1 MFRLSQDLFATSCFT
16 SFLQLVHSLP
26 PLIHTSTNFFLST
39 HLSAMSPSPSPSPPP
54 QELTEEELE
63 LLEMAERMR
72 TPEPEEELP
81 LPQNILPGLDNGV
94 MNGNSTSP
102 ESAPCPRSN
111 ELVSARRF
119 AARHKLHPY
128 QREAVEEFVK
138 VLLSATV
145 FTLKLIYQS
154 QDTIVGQQIKLFI
167 KQCELG
173 NKLDGLLMVAPP
185 FSVSKPLMVR

>member
-1 MFRLSQDLFATSCFT
+1 
-16 SFLQLVHSLP
+16 
-26 PLIHTSTNFFLST
+26 
-39 HLSAMSPSPSPSPPP
+39 MSPSPSPSPPP

-138 VLLSATV
+138 
-145 FTLKLIYQS
+145 
-154 QDTIVGQQIKLFI
+154 DTIVGQQIKLFI

-185 FSVSKPLMVR
+185 FSVSKPLMDNIKSYGLAVLLSPKLSAYKHAGVPVSHVIVRSTE